1 MDLSQAEAVAD
12 LIAAE
17 TAAQARIAQEQ
28 LQGKLRDAV
37 LKLGEPLRD
46 FLAEVE
52 AYIDFPEEDI
62 SPLAYSEWL
71 AAVQR
76 VEGEIQGYLSTFRT
90 GRLVREGASVV
101 LLGLPNAGKSSL
113 LNALLGEERA
123 IVTAIPGTTRD
134 TIQEVISLDGMPVR
148 LWDTAGIREGS
159 DEVERLGIER
169 SWKQVDLADLVVFV
183 VEGGAKEEENQKLL
197 REVEQ
202 LGRPT
207 LIALNKADLSPALPS
222 FLTASHAPMLT
233 ISARTGQGL
242 SELKAAIVQHLTTGA
257 PPSGGLVISHLRHFE
272 SLQSASAALV
282 EAVTALEAHHPA
294 EFVALSIRLAL
305 SALDDIIGVTSTDE
319 ILGRIF
325 SKFCIGK

>member
-1 MDLSQAEAVAD
+1 M
-12 LIAAE
+12 
-17 TAAQARIAQEQ
+17 
-28 LQGKLRDAV
+28 
-37 LKLGEPLRD
+37 
-46 FLAEVE
+46 
-52 AYIDFPEEDI
+52 
-62 SPLAYSEWL
+62 
-71 AAVQR
+71 QR

-90 GRLVREGASVV
+90 GRLVREGANVV

-134 TIQEVISLDGMPVR
+134 TIQEVVSLDGMPVR

-169 SWKQVDLADLVVFV
+169 SWRQVHLADLVVFV
-183 VEGGAKEEENQKLL
+183 VEGGAREEENQKLL

-222 FLTASHAPMLT
+222 FLAASHLFS

-242 SELKAAIVQHLTTGA
+242 PELKAAIVQHLTTGA
-257 PPSGGLVISHLRHFE
+257 PSSGGVVISHLRHFE

-282 EAVTALEAHHPA
+282 EGIAALEAHHPA

-305 SALDDIIGVTSTDE
+305 SALDDIIGITSTDE